1 MLASP
6 VNITFVEYVSNNING
21 EYAHLRDSFFGIES
35 HYGSAD
41 LRAKGNGEIDYLKQ
55 ILENSPRA
63 RELHQRFLKMN
74 PKLLYDKAMEL
85 ITLVDMGQ
93 VKNEELE
100 MVEAQIALL
109 LAGIE
114 DLHLVKT
121 LELTLGEED
130 LGMSR

>member
-1 MLASP
+1 MSS
-6 VNITFVEYVSNNING
+6 VGNNISG

-35 HYGSAD
+35 HYGCAD
-41 LRAKGNGEIDYLKQ
+41 TRAKGNGEIDYLKQ
-55 ILENSPRA
+55 ILENSPKA
-63 RELHQRFLKMN
+63 RKLHQKFLKMD
-74 PKLLYDKAMEL
+74 PKVLYDKAMEL

-93 VKNEELE
+93 VKNEDLE

-114 DLHLVKT
+114 DLHLVKILEKT
-121 LELTLGEED
+121 LDAED